1 MIVSSVGSSVALS
14 AGLYQLVA
22 LAVDHEEPIE
32 LAHIIHG
39 AVFDRPYALTPART
53 LS

>member
-1 MIVSSVGSSVALS
+1 MSVSSGGSS

-22 LAVDHEEPIE
+22 LVVDHEEPIE

-39 AVFDRPYALTPART
+39 AVFDRPYALTPVRT